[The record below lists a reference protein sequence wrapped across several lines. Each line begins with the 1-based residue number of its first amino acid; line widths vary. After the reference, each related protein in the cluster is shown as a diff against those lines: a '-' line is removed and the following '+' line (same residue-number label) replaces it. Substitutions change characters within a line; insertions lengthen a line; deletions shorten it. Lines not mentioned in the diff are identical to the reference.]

1 MQKKKSIFKTV
12 GNCSNWE
19 PNCTLISHFLHDDE
33 LDRKIETFPIPR
45 NETPQRKGC
54 NHEKFVR
61 NMLENISPLPPFT
74 QVEIPPQDSCIL
86 LPKAGRQNILQH
98 IAAALNIYLL
108 NEDDCSF
115 LLASIVKPNYP
126 SNMHSALFC
135 LPVSLFV
142 VVDGP
147 PSSSTSKCIFPRV
160 QVYLAV
166 PSQAFQ
172 NCDFQ
177 DSLQNLCFKKTEK
190 CGENSSTFFSYIA
203 IFF

>member
-135 LPVSLFV
+135 LPVSLFCC
-142 VVDGP
+142 GRR
-147 PSSSTSKCIFPRV
+147 SSFILNFKVHLSPCASLFSSPVSSLSKLRFSRFSPKP
-160 QVYLAV
+160 L
-166 PSQAFQ
+166 
-172 NCDFQ
+172 
-177 DSLQNLCFKKTEK
+177 LQKNGKVRL
-190 CGENSSTFFSYIA
+190 NSSTFFL